1 MTFQIK
7 RVYDPASS
15 ADGTR
20 VLVDRLWPRGV
31 KKSDAHVAIWMKDV
45 APTPALRR
53 WFHHD
58 PERFPEFRRRY
69 TSELKRNPAL
79 TELRKLGKVKRVTL
93 LYGAHDPK
101 VNHAQVLKAALGG
114 ARSSTGDG
122 TASRRSRARSSSGRS
137 RHGRPDVT

>member
-7 RVYDPASS
+7 RVYEPTSP

-31 KKSDAHVAIWMKDV
+31 KKTDAHVALWMKDV
-45 APTPALRR
+45 APSPQLRV

-58 PERFPEFRRRY
+58 PERFAEFRRRY
-69 TSELKRNPAL
+69 TSELKGNPAL
-79 TELRKLGKVKRVTL
+79 AELRKLGKSKRVTL

-101 VNHAQVLKAALGG
+101 VNHALVLQAALTRG
-114 ARSSTGDG
+114 A
-122 TASRRSRARSSSGRS
+122 APKAKRAGAVS
-137 RHGRPDVT
+137 